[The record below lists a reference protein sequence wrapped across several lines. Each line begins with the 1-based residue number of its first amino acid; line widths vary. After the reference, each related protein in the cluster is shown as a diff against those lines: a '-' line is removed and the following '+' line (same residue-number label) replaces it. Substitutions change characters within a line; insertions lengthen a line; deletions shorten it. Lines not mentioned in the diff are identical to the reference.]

1 MIEPVTFACGILV
14 RFSVAVA
21 DVLSE
26 MVVREVTV
34 VRRAPSSPAA
44 FCTTCRKC
52 RGTTVTD
59 ALQKRMN
66 TPKFPL
72 LQPAAA
78 CRSLPQ
84 PLQPAAA
91 CLFPLINTP

>member
-1 MIEPVTFACGILV
+1 LNPLLACGILV
-14 RFSVAVA
+14 SFSVAVA

-84 PLQPAAA
+84 PAAA
-91 CLFPLINTP
+91 CRSLCSLPQPAYFH

>member
-26 MVVREVTV
+26 MVVREVTACPFLA
-34 VRRAPSSPAA
+34 RRLLHDLPKVPRYDRHGRLAKTYEHPQISSP
-44 FCTTCRKC
+44 
-52 RGTTVTD
+52 
-59 ALQKRMN
+59 
-66 TPKFPL
+66 
-72 LQPAAA
+72 AA

-84 PLQPAAA
+84 PAAA
-91 CLFPLINTP
+91 SAACRSLPISTD